1 MPKPVTAVPFTP
13 SQGFITNSLNEP
25 NSRPNPQKANQF
37 SLPKRTHRKPPARR
51 ARHNDKM
58 VQPNNMERASKLIRG
73 LKLPGGTLTGEE
85 LACAVWPQAVGRKV
99 AAHTRAARMVRTR
112 LIVEVE
118 DQTWQRQLNALSRH
132 ILWNLE
138 QTLGRGMVE
147 DLEFRVV
154 PRRREPQRAAEAVPA
169 LFADESDAIA
179 DPVMRSIYRASRKKA
194 LA

>member
-1 MPKPVTAVPFTP
+1 MPKPVAAGPFAL
-13 SQGFITNSLNEP
+13 SQAAATNLPNEP
-25 NSRPNPQKANQF
+25 NSRPNSQKQNQF
-37 SLPKRTHRKPPARR
+37 PIAKRTHRKPPARR
-51 ARHNDKM
+51 ARHFDKM

-85 LACAVWPQAVGRKV
+85 LACAVWPQAVGRKI